1 MLSELKKPFQS
12 QRHKQRILENSFHS
26 EMEEKQENQTP
37 KIHPHRHGKMP
48 IEKPNNWFATVRRI
62 WGYLSKDKALF
73 FVVIMLVVITTGFG
87 LLAPVLV
94 GKAIDDY
101 ILSHNSQGLLRLLI
115 GLLIIYVVHAFTS
128 FLQNYLMI
136 GISQKT
142 VYSLRTDL
150 FRILHRLPI
159 YYFDK
164 RQYGEIMSRV
174 TNDIENVSST
184 LNNSVIQISTSMLML
199 VGTISVMLW
208 LSPLLTLI
216 TLLIVPL
223 MFIGM
228 KWITKRTGK
237 SFREQQRNLGEL
249 NGYIEETISGQRI
262 VKTFSQEQ
270 KVISEFMIRNE
281 KLKTSGFWAQT
292 ISGFIPKLM
301 HILNNLS
308 FAIIAGVGGI
318 LALRGA
324 ITIGVIVVF
333 TEYARQFT
341 RPLND
346 LANQF
351 NTLLS
356 AVAGAERVFEL
367 LDEKQESNDEESSIE
382 LSEIK
387 GEVEFDS
394 VTFSYEN
401 EGDTVTDISFRAL
414 PGEMIA
420 LVGPTG
426 AGKTTIINLLTRFY
440 DVAEG
445 NIFIDGKEIKTIKRE
460 SLRTHLGF
468 VLQDSF
474 LFEASI
480 RENIRYGNLEALDE
494 EVEEAAKLANAHSF
508 IMKLPEKYDTV
519 LKQDG
524 SGISQGQKQL
534 LSIARVILSN
544 PSVLILDEAT
554 SSIDTITEL
563 KIQEALQRL
572 MYGRTSFVIAHRL
585 NTIRQADQILI
596 LNQGRLIERGD
607 HQTLMREKGFYFEL
621 YQSQLKNS
629 VLEKEAED
637 RD

>member
-1 MLSELKKPFQS
+1 MLSELIKPFQIKRNQTTDTESSVDVELEAKQQNKATMEIRVHPHS
-12 QRHKQRILENSFHS
+12 QRNK
-26 EMEEKQENQTP
+26 P
-37 KIHPHRHGKMP
+37 VV
-48 IEKPNNWFATVRRI
+48 KPNNWFATIKRI
-62 WGYLSKDKALF
+62 WGYLSDNKALF
-73 FVVIMLVVITTGFG
+73 LLVMMLVVITTGLG

-94 GKAIDDY
+94 GKAIDEY
-101 ILSHNSQGLLRLLI
+101 IISDNTEGLI
-115 GLLIIYVVHAFTS
+115 GLLVILIIVYVGHALTS
-128 FLQNYLMI
+128 FLQNYFMI

-150 FRILHRLPI
+150 FQQLHRLPI
-159 YYFDK
+159 HYFDK
-164 RQYGEIMSRV
+164 RQHGEIMSRV

-184 LNNSVIQISTSMLML
+184 LNSSVIQISTSILML

-208 LSPLLTLI
+208 LSPLLTFI
-216 TLLIVPL
+216 TLFIVPL
-223 MFIGM
+223 LFLGM
-228 KWITKRTGK
+228 KWITNRTGK
-237 SFREQQRNLGEL
+237 SFKEQQRNLGGL

-281 KLKTSGFWAQT
+281 SLRLSGFWAQT

-318 LALRGA
+318 LALKGA
-324 ITIGVIVVF
+324 VTIGVIVVF
-333 TEYARQFT
+333 TEYSRQFT

-367 LDEKQESNDEESSIE
+367 LDEKIESADEESS
-382 LSEIK
+382 LVLTDIK

-394 VTFSYEN
+394 VTFSYEK
-401 EGDTVTDISFRAL
+401 EGDTVVDISFRAS

-426 AGKTTIINLLTRFY
+426 AGKTTIINLLSRFY
-440 DVAEG
+440 SVDKG
-445 NIFIDGKEIKTIKRE
+445 SIFIDGKEIKTIKRE
-460 SLRTHLGF
+460 SLRNHLGF
-468 VLQDSF
+468 VLQDSV
-474 LFEASI
+474 LFETTI
-480 RENIRYGNLEALDE
+480 RENIRYGKLEASDL
-494 EVEEAAKLANAHSF
+494 EVEEAAKQANAHSF
-508 IMKLPEKYDTV
+508 IMKLPNQYDTV
-519 LKQDG
+519 LIQDG

-572 MYGRTSFVIAHRL
+572 MQGRTSFVIAHRL

-596 LNQGRLIERGD
+596 LNQGRLIERGN
-607 HQTLMREKGFYFEL
+607 HQTLLAEKGFYHDL
-621 YQSQLKNS
+621 YQSQLQNQ
-629 VLEKEAED
+629 LG
-637 RD
+637 